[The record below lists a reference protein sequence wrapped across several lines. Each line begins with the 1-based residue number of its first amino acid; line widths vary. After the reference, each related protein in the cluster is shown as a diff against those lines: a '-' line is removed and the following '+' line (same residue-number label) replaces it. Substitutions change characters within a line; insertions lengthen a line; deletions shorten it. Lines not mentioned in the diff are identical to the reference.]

1 MTFKCMASLIYYQLY
16 FGSSFARIL
25 LFPVLLLLLLLL
37 LSNFEHCKHIV
48 QLPKC
53 IIKFIPNATKWEVE
67 KRIGER
73 EESWREWGRLC
84 VLSLF
89 LTRIKSH
96 FVLFLRSAAECAIQ
110 MPCQMLVMPKNLC
123 TTSRAHTTAQHAVR
137 TTPMFFLSLS
147 FAHSLSLSLIRSPIS
162 LHLHARSFTTFF
174 GWKCVEC
181 CGAAESKQDEAADR
195 PNFPF
200 LPYIRYVRP

>member
-25 LFPVLLLLLLLL
+25 LFPVLLLLLLL

-67 KRIGER
+67 KRMENGTGVGER
-73 EESWREWGRLC
+73 GRLC

-89 LTRIKSH
+89 LTRMKSH

-110 MPCQMLVMPKNLC
+110 MPCQMLAMPKNLC

-147 FAHSLSLSLIRSPIS
+147 FAHSLSLSHS
-162 LHLHARSFTTFF
+162 
-174 GWKCVEC
+174 
-181 CGAAESKQDEAADR
+181 
-195 PNFPF
+195 
-200 LPYIRYVRP
+200 LPYHFTCTRVRLQLFSVENV